1 LLGERLAQVLIVV
14 GDQNGTDLGHRIFP
28 RRFPNGVNAGKQA
41 AAWPLPSLGKDKQR
55 VKMRKAPPS
64 EFRQVSRG
72 LTRLRVVAAP
82 RLSPGQQPRGRLIA
96 GATQIPC
103 AIGRSGI
110 GRGKFEGDGKT
121 PAGCFAILW
130 FYFRPDSGFRPRR
143 NFRALPLRRDSA
155 WCDDPGDR
163 NYNRPVRLPYG
174 RSREGMWR
182 DDRLYD
188 IVGVLEYNIRPR
200 VDRRGSAIFFHLAR
214 KDLSPT
220 AGCVALRAADMRRLL
235 PQLSREVA
243 MVIG

>member
-1 LLGERLAQVLIVV
+1 MRMM
-14 GDQNGTDLGHRIFP
+14 P
-28 RRFPNGVNAGKQA
+28 RQ
-41 AAWPLPSLGKDKQR
+41 
-55 VKMRKAPPS
+55 

-82 RLSPGQQPRGRLIA
+82 RLAANAAPKGWLIA

-110 GRGKFEGDGKT
+110 GRGKIEGDRKT
-121 PAGCFAILW
+121 PAGRFAILW

-143 NFRALPLRRDSA
+143 HFRALPLGPDSA

-174 RSREGMWR
+174 KSREGMWR
-182 DDRLYD
+182 EDRLYD
-188 IVGVLEYNIRPR
+188 VVGVLDYNMRSR
-200 VDRRGSAIFFHLAR
+200 VQGRGSAIFFHLAR
-214 KDLSPT
+214 PDLSPT

-235 PQLSREVA
+235 PRLSRKVD
-243 MVIG
+243 MVVC